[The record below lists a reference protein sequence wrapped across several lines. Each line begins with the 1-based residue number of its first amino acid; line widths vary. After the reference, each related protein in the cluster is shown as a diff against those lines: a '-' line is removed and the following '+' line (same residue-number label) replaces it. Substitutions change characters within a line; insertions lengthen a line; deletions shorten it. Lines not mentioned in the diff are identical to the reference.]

1 MSIAWGIMVLALLGA
16 DGPEEPVRPTF
27 TVRHVGPGGNLPVV
41 GRLASNV
48 GVAGV
53 EPEQISYELRVI
65 DMPAAEW
72 REAHYRRCTR
82 VGREGRSTVWT
93 ADEKTV
99 ALMLKSMQGST
110 RTNVVQ
116 APKVTAFAGAE
127 ATIDTKHRRAFV
139 VDVDRVEGGQAD
151 ALVAGFRPSVDEI
164 SEGLRVSMSGRRTSK
179 GVRAHVKADSTWVG
193 HVARARTRET
203 VPNKGFGTSSIEAD
217 LQLPQVVEAKVE
229 GDYEIPEGNQL
240 LVSLGTATSVDERDH
255 PVVMERLL
263 LVAARPILTEA
274 EEVRMGRPAADKA
287 AARTGWVPA
296 TRPQVPHIDNGQYK
310 SGMVVVDEATMPKP
324 QEPSIAE
331 KAYADVMA
339 GVAAP
344 APRQQASFN
353 HKKVYTDIVAT
364 VDGGTLPKRM
374 PPLPSRT
381 PMEPIGPDGK
391 VVELPPLPDDFVA
404 EAEALD
410 KSAGPKASP
419 QAPAVKPSTR
429 FDPLVAPARLEPS
442 PVGRSMLRLDGAEL
456 ASGRTQLIRIPLGG
470 RLAIEVKARLVP
482 AEQPE

>member
-1 MSIAWGIMVLALLGA
+1 MSIAWGIMALALLGA
-16 DGPEEPVRPTF
+16 DGPEAPERTTFSVRYI
-27 TVRHVGPGGNLPVV
+27 GPGGNLPVV
-41 GRLASNV
+41 GRLANNV

-53 EPEQISYELRVI
+53 EPEQISYEMRVV

-72 REAHYRRCTR
+72 REAYYRQCTR

-99 ALMLKSMQGST
+99 AQMLKAMQGST
-110 RTNVVQ
+110 RSNVVQ

-151 ALVAGFRPSVDEI
+151 ALVSGFRPSVDEI
-164 SEGLRVSMSGRRTSK
+164 NEGLRVSMAGRRTSR
-179 GVRAHVKADSTWVG
+179 GVRAHLKADSTWVG

-240 LVSLGTATSVDERDH
+240 LVSLGTATSVDERDR

-274 EEVRMGRPAADKA
+274 EEVRAGRKVADKA
-287 AARTGWVPA
+287 ATRTAWVPA
-296 TRPQVPHIDNGQYK
+296 ARPQVPF
-310 SGMVVVDEATMPKP
+310 
-324 QEPSIAE
+324 IAN
-331 KAYADVMA
+331 KVYADIMA
-339 GVAAP
+339 RVDDAP
-344 APRQQASFN
+344 A
-353 HKKVYTDIVAT
+353 
-364 VDGGTLPKRM
+364 PKRM

-404 EAEALD
+404 EAEAVD
-410 KSAGPKASP
+410 KSEGPRASP
-419 QAPAVKPSTR
+419 QAPKSRPSTR
-429 FDPLVAPARLEPS
+429 FDPLVAPARVEPS
-442 PVGRSMLRLDGAEL
+442 PLGRSMLQLDGAEL

-470 RLAIEVKARLVP
+470 RLAIEVKARLIP